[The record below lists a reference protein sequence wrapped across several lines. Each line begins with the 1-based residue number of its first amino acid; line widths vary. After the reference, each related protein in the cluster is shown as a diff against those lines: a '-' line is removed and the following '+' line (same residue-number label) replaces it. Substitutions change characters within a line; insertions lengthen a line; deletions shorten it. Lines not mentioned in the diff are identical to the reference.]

1 MKYIP
6 AQWLIALLWSP
17 LLVLWLAPVQAAD
30 SMSFAEAMER
40 LESSSHVLEAA
51 RLELAQA
58 RSELDQARGRRL
70 PTVSLEGRATRL
82 DSPLDIELS
91 DVLPGF
97 GGLLPPGLAPVRYEI
112 QSEQFYNLALQARMP
127 LYTGGRISAGVAAGQ
142 AGAEAGEAAVAATR
156 ARLHELLVQRY
167 FGLSLAGEA
176 VKVRSATV
184 VGLARH
190 LDDALRL
197 EEEGLIARAERLRAN
212 VALAEA
218 QRDLRTAEEQYALA
232 GAALAALLT
241 LPGPPSPG
249 TPIPP
254 PPESPELAELTDQAM
269 ADNPTLDELR
279 SREAQ
284 AEAAVRAERGGFMPT
299 LGAFG
304 RREIYTGDLT
314 LLDPD
319 WAVGLVA
326 EWTLFD
332 GFQRRARLDQAAARS
347 DRVTALRADAE
358 RQIELLLRQRHE
370 QLVAALARLDSFAA
384 TRELAEESLRAQQRA
399 FEEGL
404 ASSLDVIDA
413 ELALSRVRLGELDAR
428 LQAWNALA
436 GLYSAS
442 GQTSRLPDQI
452 QAQLAHTEYQSD

>member
-1 MKYIP
+1 M
-6 AQWLIALLWSP
+6 A
-17 LLVLWLAPVQAAD
+17 
-30 SMSFAEAMER
+30 R
-40 LESSSHVLEAA
+40 LEANSHVLEAA

-58 RSELDQARGRRL
+58 QAELEQARGRRL
-70 PTVSLEGRATRL
+70 PTVGLEGRVTRL
-82 DSPLDIELS
+82 DSPLDVGLG
-91 DVLPGF
+91 DVLPGL
-97 GGLLPPGLAPVRYEI
+97 GALIPPGLVPDRFEI
-112 QSEQFYNLALQARMP
+112 QSEQFYNLAVQARMP
-127 LYTGGRISAGVAAGQ
+127 IYAGGRISGGIAAGE
-142 AGAEAGEAAVAATR
+142 AGARAGEAAVEAAR
-156 ARLHELLVQRY
+156 AQLHELLVQRY
-167 FGLSLAGEA
+167 FGLALAQEA
-176 VKVRSATV
+176 VEVRSATV
-184 VGLARH
+184 EGLSRH

-218 QRDLRTAEEQYALA
+218 QRDLRTAEEQRTLA
-232 GAALAALLT
+232 GAALAALLAVSDV
-241 LPGPPSPG
+241 PQPS

-254 PPESPELAELTDQAM
+254 APATPSLPELIEQAQRV
-269 ADNPTLDELR
+269 NPTLAELR
-279 SREAQ
+279 SRQAQ

-304 RREIYTGDLT
+304 RRELYTGDLT

-347 DRVTALRADAE
+347 DRITALRADAE

-370 QLVAALARLDSFAA
+370 QLVAALARLDSFSS
-384 TRELAEESLRAQQRA
+384 TRELAEESLRTQQRA

-442 GQTSRLPDQI
+442 GQTGRLPDQI